1 MLQRT
6 FGSRFHEQFHLF
18 GACAFAVGLST
29 SKIVLSLS
37 MLLLLLNLIL
47 EGDFKKYK
55 INLRQNRLFLP
66 LLIYFALH
74 LLALSWTSNFSYAFG
89 DLKTKLTLLIIP
101 LVFVVKPINYDRPL
115 QLVNRFFISGLVVT
129 SVINFLAYHQFF
141 GAKIYTDIRELSLFG
156 SHIRYGILV
165 AMGAGICLYEFTRS
179 SSKWNIILGACLLW
193 FCYYTYFS
201 QIISGVLALA
211 TVFIS
216 ALVFWIHLRSKLVAG
231 IATGLLLL
239 GSLLFIAFLLFPIN
253 KPTTK
258 LDERSLPLKTTNGN
272 AYSHN
277 LLPET
282 FIDGKAVLANL
293 CETEIE
299 VEWEKKSRF
308 SYFGKDLK
316 GQPIRFT
323 LMRYMTAKDL
333 KKDSLDFQQLTLTD
347 IKSIEKGIA
356 SPQESESGLWARW
369 KGIQFQLQNSQ
380 DPNGH
385 SLLQRFEYWKT
396 AWHIIEK
403 NWLLG
408 VGTGDVQDA
417 FDNQYARDKSPLL
430 PEYRLRAHNSYLT
443 SWVSFGLLGLISF
456 GGMVFYFLNYQ
467 WKNQHFL
474 PFVFIL
480 VAIVTFILEDT
491 LETQTGVSFFA
502 FFYGLYLNPKN

>member
-129 SVINFLAYHQFF
+129 SVINFLAYHQYF

-165 AMGAGICLYEFTRS
+165 AMGTGICLYEFTRS
-179 SSKWNIILGACLLW
+179 SSKWKIILGACLLW
-193 FCYYTYFS
+193 FCYYTCFS
-201 QIISGVLALA
+201 QIISGVLALT

-239 GSLLFIAFLLFPIN
+239 GILLFITLLVLPIN
-253 KPTTK
+253 KATTK
-258 LDERSLPLKTTNGN
+258 LDERSLPLNTTNGN

-308 SYFGKDLK
+308 RYYGKDLK

-430 PEYRLRAHNSYLT
+430 PEYRLRAHNNYLT
-443 SWVSFGLLGLISF
+443 SWVSFGLLGFISF

-467 WKNQHFL
+467 WKTQHFL
-474 PFVFIL
+474 PVVFIL